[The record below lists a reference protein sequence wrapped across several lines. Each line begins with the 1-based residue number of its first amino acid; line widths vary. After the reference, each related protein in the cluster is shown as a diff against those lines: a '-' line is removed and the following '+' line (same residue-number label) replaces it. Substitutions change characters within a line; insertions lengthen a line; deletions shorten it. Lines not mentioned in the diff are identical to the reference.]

1 MKKRKHVYYPPPP
14 PPKNVEGNERS
25 LGNIHKRFL
34 ARGLKCV

>member
-1 MKKRKHVYYPPPP
+1 MKKRKHVYSPPP

>member
-1 MKKRKHVYYPPPP
+1 MKKENIYFTPP

-25 LGNIHKRFL
+25 LGNIHKRFS

>member
-1 MKKRKHVYYPPPP
+1 MKKRKHLYSPP